1 MSLQNSSST
10 GIEFTSKRLPN
21 LFLSHTL
28 ILVGKQQGDACLG
41 AIDIG
46 GTKIRVACLDSNLT
60 VVSVN
65 EFPTAAASSPTAA
78 LDRAS
83 EFFSGLRLDAIGV
96 GCTGP
101 VDPIS
106 GTVGDVEL
114 LPGWQGFPLTKYLED
129 RFAAPAILEND
140 CDAAALGESVHAN
153 NSSRLLYV
161 SLSTGIGAGIVIDS
175 KLYRGHQG
183 AHPELGHMVLDPAGP
198 LCYCGAR
205 GCWESLASG
214 PALARSHGSAIDARE
229 VFTLARQKDPRALAA
244 LEKFRAY
251 TAQGLGNL
259 VTLFAPE
266 TIVVGGGLMNA
277 APYFFPEVVAQATAQ
292 AGLVAS
298 VSTRIRAAAL
308 GPDAV
313 LVGAAFAAQQL
324 LALKDPAPCTPA

>member
-1 MSLQNSSST
+1 
-10 GIEFTSKRLPN
+10 
-21 LFLSHTL
+21 
-28 ILVGKQQGDACLG
+28 VGKLPGQSCLG

-46 GTKIRVACLDSNLT
+46 GTKIRVACLDSNLD
-60 VVSVN
+60 VVSVH
-65 EFPTAAASSPTAA
+65 EFPTAAASSANAA
-78 LDRAS
+78 LNRA
-83 EFFSGLRLDAIGV
+83 
-96 GCTGP
+96 TGP

-106 GTVGDVEL
+106 GIVGDVEL

-140 CDAAALGESVHAN
+140 CDAAALGESHHEKTA
-153 NSSRLLYV
+153 SRLLYV

-214 PALARSHGSAIDARE
+214 PALARSHGAATDARE
-229 VFTLARQKDPRALAA
+229 VFSLARQKDPRALAA

-259 VTLFAPE
+259 ITLFAPE
-266 TIVVGGGLMNA
+266 TIVVGGGGELMDRDDV
-277 APYFFPEVVAQATAQ
+277 EIRVQ
-292 AGLVAS
+292 AGNANLGATDIDGAK
-298 VSTRIRAAAL
+298 TR
-308 GPDAV
+308 
-313 LVGAAFAAQQL
+313 
-324 LALKDPAPCTPA
+324 LAW